1 MSAAAWGPDSA
12 RLERALDGARD
23 SVERIDGLLH
33 RTGGAIT
40 GLDSLRREIRRRT
53 GVALAVDDV
62 AAGYAL
68 DRAAL
73 AIAAVA
79 DSALLDLGGQFLW
92 VGPPS
97 RPTRRPVGIPDPD
110 NTLNALATVGMRNG
124 SVRTTSSAAGAAGA
138 GGARGARG
146 AGGARSVTVL
156 APSAMTAEAWSTG
169 LSALGCDSALALAP
183 RVERRQVS
191 VVCADSSGIR
201 WTADLDGRV
210 LLPTAPGRRPA
221 RAP

>member
-33 RTGGAIT
+33 RTEGAIT

-110 NTLNALATVGMRNG
+110 NTLNALATVEMRNG
-124 SVRTTSSAAGAAGA
+124 SVRTTSSAGGA
-138 GGARGARG
+138 GG

-156 APSAMTAEAWSTG
+156 APSAMMAEAWSTA

-183 RVERRQVS
+183 RVEPRQVS